1 MQSNNREEPLF
12 VAPPPREGEG
22 LLAAV
27 ERGLREPGPPLADL
41 PTLTELA
48 LRDPYLAGE
57 LAALRERWELRPA
70 PAAGLIGR
78 LRARL
83 AWRLLGPELQQINLA
98 HASLVRLVDSL
109 VAHLDEERAARAR
122 LEARL
127 AALERAP

>member
-1 MQSNNREEPLF
+1 MQSNNSEEPLF
-12 VAPPPREGEG
+12 VAPPAHEGEG

-27 ERGLREPGPPLADL
+27 ERGLRAPRRPLADL
-41 PTLTELA
+41 PALSDLA

-70 PAAGLIGR
+70 PASGPIAR

-83 AWRLLGPELQQINLA
+83 AWRLLGPELQQINQA

-109 VAHLDEERAARAR
+109 VAHLDDERVARAR